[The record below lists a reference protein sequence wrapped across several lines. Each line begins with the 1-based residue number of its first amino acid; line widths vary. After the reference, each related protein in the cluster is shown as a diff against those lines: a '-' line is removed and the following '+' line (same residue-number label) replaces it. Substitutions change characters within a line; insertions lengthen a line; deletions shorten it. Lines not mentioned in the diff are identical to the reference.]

1 MKFLPPDTYP
11 QAVAVLEFA
20 PGELVTLEHAGGGFE
35 DIPATARVHV
45 IYYLTTGGNAL
56 DLTTSGK
63 LYVPGA
69 VSSVGLAVSP
79 ATREAPAFLAI
90 EPQYHLRIVELQP

>member
-1 MKFLPPDTYP
+1 MKPLPPDTYP

-35 DIPATARVHV
+35 DISAIARVHV

-56 DLTTSGK
+56 SLTTGGK

-69 VSSVGLAVSP
+69 IASVGLAVPP
-79 ATREAPAFLAI
+79 ATREAPAFLGV
-90 EPQYHLRIVELQP
+90 EPDYHLRIVEL